1 LEAKLEIPQTLLEK
15 YQIDE
20 NLLERTIEIGLKQL
34 RIEEAL
40 ALYSKG
46 LISLWKAA
54 EMAGL
59 TLQEMVRHANLH
71 GCKPRFDFRMIQEE
85 LS

>member
-1 LEAKLEIPQTLLEK
+1 MEIKLEIPQTLLEK
-15 YQIDE
+15 YQI
-20 NLLERTIEIGLKQL
+20 NQSFLERAVEVGLKQL

-40 ALYSKG
+40 VLYSKG

-54 EMAGL
+54 EMVSL
-59 TLQEMVRHANLH
+59 TLQEMVRHANLY
-71 GCKPRFDFRMIQEE
+71 GCKPRFDSQMIQEE

>member
-1 LEAKLEIPQTLLEK
+1 MEAKLEIPQTLLEK

>member
-1 LEAKLEIPQTLLEK
+1 METKLEIPQTLLEK
-15 YQIDE
+15 YQLDE
-20 NLLERTIEIGLKQL
+20 HLLERAIEIGLKQL
-34 RIEEAL
+34 RIEEVL
-40 ALYSKG
+40 TFYSNG

-59 TLQEMVRHANLH
+59 TLQEMIRHANLH
-71 GCKPRFDFRMIQEE
+71 GYRPRFDFLMIQEE